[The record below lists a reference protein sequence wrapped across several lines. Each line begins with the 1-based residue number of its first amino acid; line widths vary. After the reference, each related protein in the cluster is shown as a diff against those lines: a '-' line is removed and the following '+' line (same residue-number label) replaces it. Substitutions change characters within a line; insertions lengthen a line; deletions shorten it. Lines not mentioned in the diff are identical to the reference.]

1 MKAFPWTRS
10 ACATRTLTSRC
21 FADWSYEQRLHA
33 DSRIVDFLL
42 AESWIDHIHNP
53 VDCDRSLRDIRRNH
67 HFPASFRRGL
77 KHKLLLLGRKRG
89 EERQDLEREKQRTA
103 NTIRFCLSF
112 GKLACSS
119 SKRSQVSMI
128 SCSPVRKS
136 RMSPGSSSKWIWITV
151 RIAASTAS
159 LIHHGNH
166 LQSYQYMTGAS
177 KP

>member
-67 HFPASFRRGL
+67 HFPASFRSGL

-89 EERQDLEREKQRTA
+89 EERQDLEREKNREQP
-103 NTIRFCLSF
+103 IRSDSACLS
-112 GKLACSS
+112 GNWPALLLND
-119 SKRSQVSMI
+119 
-128 SCSPVRKS
+128 RKC
-136 RMSPGSSSKWIWITV
+136 P
-151 RIAASTAS
+151 
-159 LIHHGNH
+159 
-166 LQSYQYMTGAS
+166 
-177 KP
+177 